1 MARTSYF
8 VYQTPMGRMT
18 LCGTADAL
26 TEAHFG
32 AVECAYE
39 RKASKLT
46 NQAATEL
53 QEYLAGKRRQFS
65 VPLQMAGTDF
75 QQQVWRA
82 IQKIAY
88 GQTATYLDIA
98 ETIGNPKAFRAVGM
112 AAHRNPLPIFVPCH
126 RVVATDG
133 TLGGY
138 AGGVKIKE
146 FLVNL
151 ERTHA

>member
-1 MARTSYF
+1 MAHTSYF

-18 LCGTADAL
+18 LCGTSDAL

-39 RKASKLT
+39 HKASALT

-53 QEYLAGKRRQFS
+53 QEYLAGKRTQFS
-65 VPLQMAGTDF
+65 VPLQLAGTEF
-75 QQQVWRA
+75 QQQVWSA
-82 IQKIAY
+82 IQDIEY
-88 GQTATYLDIA
+88 GKTATYADIA
-98 ETIGNPKAFRAVGM
+98 ETIGNPQAFRAVGM
-112 AAHRNPLPIFVPCH
+112 AANRNPLPIFVPCH
-126 RVVATDG
+126 RVIATDG

-138 AGGVKIKE
+138 AGGTKIKE

-151 ERTHA
+151 ERTHS